1 MIEQINAIENEQV
14 DDIPLLLAVIKQMSI
29 IDIFNEHF
37 EQHGNWEGLAIG
49 YILAV
54 WLAYILSEGD
64 HRKSYL
70 QEWVAERERTLLY
83 SLDIDEINELDF
95 TDDKLAIILNKLSDD
110 ETWQKS
116 ECAVNKRII
125 RVYDFGLEVVRIDT
139 TTASS
144 YGQVTE
150 GGLLQ
155 FGHSK
160 DHRPDLGQVKIASTT
175 LDPLGMP
182 LVTITVSGEQADD
195 VLYLPAIEE
204 TRKSVGGRKGLL
216 YVGDTKM
223 GAYAI
228 RSDLANHEEYYLM
241 PLSKVQVNA
250 DVMAKY
256 LDTFDARPEE
266 ERVLEDVLAPNEKDS
281 KSVIAKGFTVTEK
294 HSDSRQ
300 ANGKERIYE
309 WEERR
314 FIVLSPEYAEK
325 QRAQLKAQIKKAEV
339 AIQKLGERRR
349 GYAYPETAV
358 ELEASVSTV
367 LAAHGCEAY
376 LAVTITEE
384 TVGKQIRA
392 YKQRLARVE
401 KSTVFHLKI
410 EEKREN
416 LEKAYRLLGWRAYAT
431 NAPESNLS
439 LSKAVDVYRDTYLH
453 EHGYSR
459 LKGNPLSLTPMYLQ
473 KEDQMTGLVRLLS
486 LALRVLTL
494 MEFVVRKQ
502 LAEEGDALQGVY
514 AGNRKRKTKTP
525 RTETLLGVFKG
536 IVLTII
542 HDGEKEWVHLNPL
555 KPTQKRILQ
564 LLGLTEDVY
573 TSLVPEFTKVV
584 LKSAN

>member
-14 DDIPLLLAVIKQMSI
+14 DDIPLLLAVIKQMGI
-29 IDIFNEHF
+29 IDIFNEQF

-49 YILAV
+49 YIIAV

-70 QEWVAERERTLLY
+70 EEWVAERERTLLY

-116 ECAVNKRII
+116 ECAVNKRLI
-125 RVYDFGLEVVRIDT
+125 RVYDLGLEVVRIDT

-228 RSDLANHEEYYLM
+228 RSDLAYHEEYYLM
-241 PLSKVQVNA
+241 PLSKVQVNG
-250 DVMAKY
+250 DMLTKY
-256 LDTFDARPEE
+256 LDAFDARSEE
-266 ERVLEDVLAPNEKDS
+266 ERVLAEVLVTDEKDN

-309 WEERR
+309 WQERR
-314 FIVLSPEYAEK
+314 FIVLSPEYARK
-325 QRAQLKAQIKKAEV
+325 QQAQLKAQIRKAEA

-349 GYAYPETAV
+349 GYAYPETAA

-376 LAVTITEE
+376 LEVSITEE
-384 TVGKQIRA
+384 TVCKQIRA
-392 YKQRLARVE
+392 YKQRPARVE

-439 LSKAVDVYRDTYLH
+439 LAKAVDVYRDTYLH

-459 LKGNPLSLTPMYLQ
+459 LKGKPLSLTPMYLQ

-494 MEFVVRKQ
+494 IEFVVRKQ

-536 IVLTII
+536 IILTII

>member
-14 DDIPLLLAVIKQMSI
+14 DDIPLLLAVIKQMSL

-125 RVYDFGLEVVRIDT
+125 RVYDLGLEVVRIDT

-228 RSDLANHEEYYLM
+228 RSDLAYHEEYYLM

-256 LDTFDARPEE
+256 LDTFDARPEG
-266 ERVLEDVLAPNEKDS
+266 ERVLEDVLATNEKDN

-294 HSDSRQ
+294 HSDSRR

-349 GYAYPETAV
+349 GYAYPETAA

-376 LAVTITEE
+376 LEVTITEE
-384 TVGKQIRA
+384 TVCKQIRA
-392 YKQRLARVE
+392 YKQRPARVE

-416 LEKAYRLLGWRAYAT
+416 LEKAYRLLGWRTYAT

-459 LKGNPLSLTPMYLQ
+459 LKGKPLSLTPMYLQ

-514 AGNRKRKTKTP
+514 AGNRKRKTNTP

-536 IVLTII
+536 IILTII

-564 LLGLTEDVY
+564 LLGMTEDVY
-573 TSLVPEFTKVV
+573 TSLVPEFAKVV